1 MASPS
6 DTPVPKASGA
16 VEGRALTAAEAPAPS
31 AAEAPALSVA
41 EAFVHLHAHSEYS
54 MLRSTARIPALIKRA
69 QELGQ
74 TALALTDH
82 GNMFGMLEFYTAAK
96 KAGLKPIIGCD
107 LYVAPDSRANAS
119 YAMGE
124 RAWHQLVVLAENET
138 GYRNLLA
145 LCSAGHLDG
154 FHQKPRVDQDALR
167 QWGEGLFFLV
177 PNVDSE
183 AGQQFLKGQE
193 HKARESLE
201 FLASLGRDRVFLM
214 VQDHGVEDERTVNK
228 FFLRLHEEDGWNL
241 VAGNDVHYVARK
253 EAEAHGIVLCIEAN
267 ARLNDADRPR
277 FPSDQYYLRSGEEM
291 AALLGRYPGALENTA
306 RLAAACNVEIPF
318 GTLHLPQ
325 FPIPPEFSDADAY
338 LAHLAEEGLARRFE
352 NPAPELHE
360 RLRYELGVMK
370 NMGVAG
376 YMLIVQ
382 DFINAAKARNI
393 PVGPGRGSAVGSL
406 VCYAIGITD
415 VDPVRYTLL
424 FERFLNPERVS
435 MPDIDTDF
443 SDGGRQEII
452 QYVVDKYG
460 AESVAQ
466 IVTYGRLK
474 AKAVLKDVARVLG
487 IDHKDVERIN
497 KFIPPLAKG
506 LVRPAGDKNREVTY
520 ASDISEVMT
529 AVAAGGEPYR
539 LLWDHALSLEGIVR
553 QAGMHAAAVI
563 IAPKAVVN
571 FAPLFKQ
578 QGSDQVMIQYD
589 MRFSEDI
596 GLLKMDFLGLRN
608 LSVIQDAIAQIKRNH
623 GVAIDPLKLDMEDP
637 ATLAML
643 GRGQTVG
650 VFQFESGGMQDYLR
664 KLQPSGL
671 EDLIAMNA
679 LYRPGPMANIPD
691 YIARKRGTQ
700 KPDYYHKDLE
710 PILRETYGVIVYQ
723 EQVMQLAQVLAG
735 FTLGGADLLRRAMG
749 KKDEKKMKELKPKFV
764 GGAKERGYDPALA
777 ERLWDLLIPFS
788 SYAFNKS
795 HSAAYATVGYQT
807 AYLKANYPAEF
818 MAANMNSEM
827 QDTARLVIL
836 LNECRQIGVD
846 VVFPDINR
854 SEATF
859 RAEDGRIVYGLAGV
873 KNVGLQA
880 VERLVEA
887 RRKDGPFL
895 SLFDLCR
902 RVDAQM
908 LNRRALE
915 SLILAGALPDDLPGN
930 RAQQFAAVETALAWA
945 AGVQADRDRGQV
957 SLFDGGGDGGS
968 DAAGAH
974 EPALPAVDPWPYHE
988 MLEKEKEVLGLYL
1001 SGHPLEPYRA
1011 ELEGFATAPLDPE
1024 RLRAIP
1030 SGTNV
1035 ILGGM
1040 ITRLKQ
1046 RISPKDNRT
1055 FAFADLEDFTGKVD
1069 VALWSDVFEAVRHD
1083 VEVDSMV
1090 LIRGALSW
1098 DDERRVHKL
1107 TAAKVLPLAGAREQL
1122 ARSVHLRLR
1131 AAGLQPDQLEA
1142 LRAVCEEFP
1151 GTCGLVFH
1159 VEASRP
1165 DPIDILSDRFRVSP
1179 GRECFDRLR
1188 EFAGAGNVWLSSK
1201 AHG

>member
-1 MASPS
+1 MSSSA
-6 DTPVPKASGA
+6 
-16 VEGRALTAAEAPAPS
+16 APS
-31 AAEAPALSVA
+31 EIPAVPAVPRTPA
-41 EAFVHLHAHSEYS
+41 EAFVHLHVHSEYS

-69 QELGQ
+69 QELGH

-82 GNMFGMLEFYTAAK
+82 GNMFGMLEFYTAAR

-107 LYVAPDSRANAS
+107 LYVAPDARANVS
-119 YAMGE
+119 YAPGE
-124 RAWHQLVVLAENET
+124 KAWHQLVVLAENDT

-145 LCSAGHLDG
+145 LCSVGHIDG
-154 FHQKPRVDQDALR
+154 FFQKPRVDREAIAKHA
-167 QWGEGLFFLV
+167 EGLFFLV

-183 AGQQFLKGQE
+183 AGWQYLKGQE
-193 HKARESLE
+193 QRGRDSLE
-201 FLASLGRDRVFLM
+201 FLRSLGPDRVFLM

-228 FFLRLHEEDGWNL
+228 FFLKLHEEDGYNL
-241 VAGNDVHYVARK
+241 VAGNDVHYVAQKDAR
-253 EAEAHGIVLCIEAN
+253 AHEIVLCIEAN
-267 ARLNDADRPR
+267 ARIADADRPR
-277 FPSDQYYLRSGEEM
+277 FSSDQYHMRTGDEM
-291 AALLGRYPGALENTA
+291 ALLVGRYPGALENTA
-306 RLAAACNVEIPF
+306 RIADTCNVEIPF
-318 GTLHLPQ
+318 GTLYLPQ
-325 FPIPPEFSDADAY
+325 FPIPPAFADADAF
-338 LAHLAEEGLARRFE
+338 LAHLAGEGLKARYASQGA
-352 NPAPELHE
+352 PSPELQE
-360 RLRYELGVMK
+360 RLRYELDVMK

-382 DFINAAKARNI
+382 DFINAAKARGI

-415 VDPVRYTLL
+415 VDPIRYNLL

-443 SDGGRQEII
+443 SDGGRQEVI

-460 AESVAQ
+460 TDSVAQ

-506 LVRPAGDKNREVTY
+506 LVRPAGDKNRDATY
-520 ASDISEVMT
+520 ASDISEVMQ

-539 LLWDHALSLEGIVR
+539 LLWEHALSLEGIVR

-571 FAPLFKQ
+571 FAPLFRQ
-578 QGSDQVMIQYD
+578 PGSDQVMIQYD

-623 GVAIDPLKLDMEDP
+623 GVDIDPLALDMEDP

-691 YIARKRGTQ
+691 YIARKRGHQ

-764 GGAKERGYDPALA
+764 GGARERGYDPALA

-807 AYLKANYPAEF
+807 AYLKANYAAEF

-827 QDTARLVIL
+827 QDTTRLVIL
-836 LNECRQIGVD
+836 LNECRQIGVE

-859 RAEDGRIVYGLAGV
+859 RAEAGKIVYGLAGV
-873 KNVGLQA
+873 KNVGLAA
-880 VERLVEA
+880 VEKLVEE
-887 RRKDGPFL
+887 RNKNGPFR

-902 RVDAQM
+902 RVDSQM

-945 AGVQADRDRGQV
+945 AGVQADRDLGQV
-957 SLFDGGGDGGS
+957 SLFGGGTDIGGEGDGAGL
-968 DAAGAH
+968 DAT

-1011 ELEGFATAPLDPE
+1011 ELEGFATSPLDPE
-1024 RLRAIP
+1024 RLKLIS

-1098 DDERRVHKL
+1098 DEERRVHKL
-1107 TAAKVLPLAGAREQL
+1107 TASKVLPLAGAREQL

-1131 AAGLQPDQLEA
+1131 TAGLQPDQLEE
-1142 LRAVCEEFP
+1142 LQTLCEAYP
-1151 GTCGLVFH
+1151 GECRLVFH
-1159 VEASRP
+1159 LETARP
-1165 DPIDILSDRFRVSP
+1165 DPVDIVSDRYLISP
-1179 GRECFDRLR
+1179 GAECFDRLKR
-1188 EFAGAGNVWLSSK
+1188 LAGPGNVWLSAK
-1201 AHG
+1201 AQG

>member
-1 MASPS
+1 
-6 DTPVPKASGA
+6 
-16 VEGRALTAAEAPAPS
+16 
-31 AAEAPALSVA
+31 
-41 EAFVHLHAHSEYS
+41 
-54 MLRSTARIPALIKRA
+54 MLRSTARIPALIKKA
-69 QELGQ
+69 QEMGQ

-96 KAGLKPIIGCD
+96 KAGLKAIIGCD
-107 LYVAPDSRANAS
+107 LYLAPDSRTNTNYAS
-119 YAMGE
+119 GE
-124 RAWHQLVVLAENET
+124 KPWHQIVVLAENET

-154 FHQKPRVDQDALR
+154 FHQKPRVDRETLR
-167 QWGEGLFFLV
+167 QYAEGLFFLV
-177 PNVDSE
+177 PNIDSD
-183 AGQQFLKGQE
+183 AGWYYLKGQE
-193 HKARESLE
+193 QKGRESLE
-201 FLASLGRDRVFLM
+201 FLASLSNSADAEVGTPGDGSSAPGSKERVFLM

-228 FFLRLHEEDGWNL
+228 FFLKLHQEEGWNL
-241 VAGNDVHYVARK
+241 LAANDVHYVVQKDAR
-253 EAEAHGIVLCIEAN
+253 AHEIVLCIEAN
-267 ARLNDADRPR
+267 ARLNDVDRPR
-277 FPSDQYYLRSGEEM
+277 FPSDQFHLRTGDEM
-291 AALLGRYPGALENTA
+291 IALLGQYPGAIANTL
-306 RLAAACNVEIPF
+306 RLAEACNVTISF
-318 GTLHLPQ
+318 GTLYLPQ
-325 FPIPPEFSDADAY
+325 FPIPPEFADADAF
-338 LAHLAEEGLARRFE
+338 LAHLAQEGLVTRYGTPTA
-352 NPAPELHE
+352 ELQE
-360 RLRYELGVMK
+360 RLNYELEVMK

-406 VCYAIGITD
+406 VCYTIGITD
-415 VDPVRYTLL
+415 VDPVRYKLL

-443 SDGGRQEII
+443 SDGGRAEVI

-460 AESVAQ
+460 TESVAQ

-487 IDHKDVERIN
+487 IDHKEVERLN
-497 KFIPPLAKG
+497 KFIPPLARG
-506 LVRPAGDKNREVTY
+506 LVRPTGDKNKEVTY
-520 ASDISEVMT
+520 ASDISEVMQ

-539 LLWDHALSLEGIVR
+539 QLWELALSLEGIVR

-578 QGSDQVMIQYD
+578 QGSEQVMIQYD
-589 MRFSEDI
+589 MRYSEDI

-623 GVAIDPLKLDMEDP
+623 GIDVNPLKLDMEDP
-637 ATLAML
+637 TTLAML

-679 LYRPGPMANIPD
+679 LYRPGPMANITD
-691 YIARKRGTQ
+691 YIARKRGMQ

-764 GGAKERGYDPALA
+764 GGAKERGYDPAMA
-777 ERLWDLLIPFS
+777 EKLWDLLIPFS

-807 AYLKANYPAEF
+807 AWLKANYPAEF

-827 QDTARLVIL
+827 QDTTRLVIL

-846 VVFPDINR
+846 VQFPDVNR
-854 SEATF
+854 SDAHF
-859 RAEDGRIVYGLAGV
+859 RSENGKIIYGLAGV
-873 KNVGLQA
+873 KNVGLSA
-880 VERLVEA
+880 VEKLVDE
-887 RRKDGPFL
+887 RRKNGPFR

-902 RVDAQM
+902 RVDSQA

-930 RAQQFAAVETALAWA
+930 RAQQFAAVETAMAWA
-945 AGVQADRDRGQV
+945 ASLQADRDLGQV
-957 SLFDGGGDGGS
+957 SLFGGS
-968 DAAGAH
+968 DDTDGGANMDTH
-974 EPALPAVDPWPYHE
+974 EPSLPAVDPWPYHE

-1011 ELEGFATAPLDPE
+1011 ELEGFASAPLDPD
-1024 RLRAIP
+1024 RLRTIA

-1069 VALWSDVFEAVRHD
+1069 VAIWSDVFESVRHD

-1098 DDERRVHKL
+1098 DEERRVHKL
-1107 TAAKVLPLAGAREQL
+1107 TASKVLPLSGAREQL
-1122 ARSVHLRLR
+1122 ARSVHVRVR
-1131 AAGLQPDQLEA
+1131 SSGLQPDQLET
-1142 LRAVCEEFP
+1142 LRALCEWYP
-1151 GTCGLVFH
+1151 GECKLVFH
-1159 VEASRP
+1159 LDAGRP
-1165 DPIDILSDRFRVSP
+1165 DPLEIVSDRFQISAEA
-1179 GRECFDRLR
+1179 GCFDRLR
-1188 EFAGAGNVWLSSK
+1188 EWAGPGNVWLSAK
-1201 AHG
+1201 TAG